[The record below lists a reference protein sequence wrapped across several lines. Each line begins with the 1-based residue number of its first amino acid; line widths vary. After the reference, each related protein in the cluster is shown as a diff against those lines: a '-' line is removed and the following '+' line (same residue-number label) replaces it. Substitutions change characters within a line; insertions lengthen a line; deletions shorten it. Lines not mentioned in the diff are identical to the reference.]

1 MVVDLRGV
9 GGRRRAR
16 CLEGRRSCQKAW
28 LPSRG
33 VASRRGLS
41 RRSCARGLAG
51 APPAYFWSCTHAAD
65 SWSSRRRRLRLGSA
79 RDGWEREMPAVEPRP
94 LLLVLW
100 ERRSHRGRRE
110 GRRRETGV
118 GVKGR
123 GEGERDRKVR
133 GRCAARGRCSTPLCC
148 AHSSARPASTS
159 WTVRSA
165 VRSRSAAPR
174 SGIARHVEPLRSPQA
189 PRSGPAGM
197 ARPEARPSSY
207 VGGRTGDV
215 DTEAGMLAN
224 DLYLSLS
231 TEGRRISLE
240 GSSRR
245 PILYLDT

>member
-123 GEGERDRKVR
+123 GEGERSKSSGEMRGEGPVLDTAVLRALLSTAREYILDRSQRCPIPQRRPPFGHRASR
-133 GRCAARGRCSTPLCC
+133 GAPPQPAGPSERASGHGASRGTSVVLRRREDRRCR
-148 AHSSARPASTS
+148 HSSRDACKR
-159 WTVRSA
+159 
-165 VRSRSAAPR
+165 
-174 SGIARHVEPLRSPQA
+174 
-189 PRSGPAGM
+189 
-197 ARPEARPSSY
+197 
-207 VGGRTGDV
+207 
-215 DTEAGMLAN
+215 
-224 DLYLSLS
+224 SLS
-231 TEGRRISLE
+231 FSIYGRQTDLS
-240 GSSRR
+240 
-245 PILYLDT
+245 

>member
-1 MVVDLRGV
+1 MAGS
-9 GGRRRAR
+9 AR
-16 CLEGRRSCQKAW
+16 CQQWSRDRFCLCYWRDARIEGEEKGGEGRRA
-28 LPSRG
+28 LESRAEEK
-33 VASRRGLS
+33 V
-41 RRSCARGLAG
+41 
-51 APPAYFWSCTHAAD
+51 
-65 SWSSRRRRLRLGSA
+65 
-79 RDGWEREMPAVEPRP
+79 
-94 LLLVLW
+94 
-100 ERRSHRGRRE
+100 
-110 GRRRETGV
+110 
-118 GVKGR
+118 
-123 GEGERDRKVR
+123 RDRKVR
-133 GRCAARGRCSTPLCC
+133 GRCAARGRCSTPPCC

-215 DTEAGMLAN
+215 DTAAGMLAN